1 MNLIIQNVVLVALD
15 QQEFERLTLFKIPKR
30 IIYAIEAVLDIALN
44 SGLEPV
50 RNESIAKR
58 QGIPKRYLEQ
68 TLQTL
73 VKNRILVASRG
84 PRGGYRLAKERRKI
98 RISDI
103 ILSIVGTKDKESNFK
118 SKLSNNII
126 KPLLNELNETC
137 YKKLQQVTVED
148 IYNQIKKSAKKNK
161 KENLDFVI

>member
-1 MNLIIQNVVLVALD
+1 MVLVGLD
-15 QQEFERLTLFKIPKR
+15 QQGFERLILFKIPKR

-73 VKNRILVASRG
+73 VKKRILVASRG

-98 RISDI
+98 KISDI
-103 ILSIVGTKDKESNFK
+103 ILSIVEAKDKDSNFR
-118 SKLSNNII
+118 SQLSSNII
-126 KPLLNELNETC
+126 KPLLNELNESC
-137 YKKLQQVTVED
+137 YEKLRQITVED
-148 IYNQIKKSAKKNK
+148 IYYQIKKSAKKNK